1 VGEARSRDELA
12 RHLLR
17 TQMMF
22 TKHGMV
28 FRVDEFGG
36 LWFAIDDQPECYGEK
51 VHNGTRWLRWIG
63 IDI

>member
-1 VGEARSRDELA
+1 
-12 RHLLR
+12 LR